1 MATAERLGWG
11 MRLLVADGS
20 GLVRAGI
27 QRALD
32 GVDGIEC
39 VGEVESGAQLVT
51 QVKRLRVDLVLLDMQ
66 LPGIDVQFALERI
79 LDTDPDVRVIVLASH
94 ASPEEMRRVCAGG
107 ASGVILKTIAV
118 GDLAGAIR
126 QVVDGTAFTAFGVP
140 PSRLDAGVD
149 AGLTP
154 REQQILLAVGRGQ
167 SNKVIARELFVTEQ
181 TVKFHLTNI
190 YRKLRLSN
198 RTEAAR
204 WAYQHGLSDAAAV
217 VA

>member
-1 MATAERLGWG
+1 

-27 QRALD
+27 ERALE
-32 GVDGIEC
+32 GVAGIEC
-39 VGEVESGAQLVT
+39 VGEVAFGPQLVT
-51 QVKRLRVDLVLLDMQ
+51 QVKRLRADLVLLDMH
-66 LPGIDVQFALERI
+66 LPGIDVQFALDRI
-79 LDTDPDVRVIVLASH
+79 RDTDPDVRVIVLASH

-118 GDLAGAIR
+118 EDLAGAIR
-126 QVVDGTAFTAFGVP
+126 QIVNGTAFTALGLRTSP
-140 PSRLDAGVD
+140 LDAGTD

-167 SNKVIARELFVTEQ
+167 SNKVIARDLFVTEQ

-204 WAYQHGLSDAAAV
+204 WAYQHGLSDAAG
-217 VA
+217 VAA